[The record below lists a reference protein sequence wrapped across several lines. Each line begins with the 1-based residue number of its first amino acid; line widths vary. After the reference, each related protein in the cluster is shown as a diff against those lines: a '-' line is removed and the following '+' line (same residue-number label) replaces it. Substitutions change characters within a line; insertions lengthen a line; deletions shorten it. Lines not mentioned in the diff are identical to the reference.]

1 MGALKTLVVVM
12 GVAILIGASIL
23 VTLIVER
30 GRRLAAAPNVG
41 QVAGQAVE
49 QAAAP
54 APAAIREHRLALPK
68 GARVLETRL
77 DNGRILLR
85 AALDGGGEAL
95 FVFDAASG
103 RLVARYALAAEG
115 GP

>member
-12 GVAILIGASIL
+12 GVAILIGASAL

-30 GRRLAAAPNVG
+30 GTRLAAVPPG
-41 QVAGQAVE
+41 E
-49 QAAAP
+49 QAATADSGVV
-54 APAAIREHRLALPK
+54 REHKLALPT
-68 GARVLETRL
+68 GARVVETRL
-77 DNGRILLR
+77 DGGRILLR
-85 AALDGGGEAL
+85 ATLAGGGEAL

-103 RLVARYALAAEG
+103 RLMARYALAAEG